1 MGAPVGDR
9 WLRVEP
15 LLDQALDLPPDRR
28 AEFLRSACGGD
39 AALREV
45 IERLLHAAE
54 RADDLLTGPAAGF
67 AAPMVAWVDR
77 RRAETAAPAGFAAGE
92 RLGPYLIEGELG
104 RGGMAAVYRAQ
115 DSRDGG
121 TVALKV
127 LRAEIAALLG
137 RERFAREIAIAA
149 RLSHPRIL
157 PLYESGSI
165 RREDGT
171 SVVYYTMP
179 CMSGRSVRDRLR
191 EQPQLPLD
199 EAVRV
204 AREVSSALA
213 HAHAAGVVH
222 RDIKPENIL
231 LDEDGVR
238 VADFGIARALDEAGG
253 ERITTSGLILGTPA
267 YMSPEQG
274 WGGPLDGRA
283 DVYALGCVLYEML
296 AGTPPFTGATAQAI
310 FARHAAGQVPPL
322 ATVRPDVG
330 DGLER
335 IVLRTLAKAPA
346 NRFPSAAA
354 LESALADLG

>member
-1 MGAPVGDR
+1 
-9 WLRVEP
+9 
-15 LLDQALDLPPDRR
+15 
-28 AEFLRSACGGD
+28 
-39 AALREV
+39 
-45 IERLLHAAE
+45 
-54 RADDLLTGPAAGF
+54 
-67 AAPMVAWVDR
+67 
-77 RRAETAAPAGFAAGE
+77 
-92 RLGPYLIEGELG
+92 
-104 RGGMAAVYRAQ
+104 
-115 DSRDGG
+115 
-121 TVALKV
+121 
-127 LRAEIAALLG
+127 
-137 RERFAREIAIAA
+137 
-149 RLSHPRIL
+149 
-157 PLYESGSI
+157 
-165 RREDGT
+165 
-171 SVVYYTMP
+171 
-179 CMSGRSVRDRLR
+179 MSGRSVRDRLR

-204 AREVSSALA
+204 ARGVSSALA

-335 IVLRTLAKAPA
+335 IVLRALAKAPA
-346 NRFPSAAA
+346 NRFPCAAA